1 MYAPSIPKAYIDIIL
16 LLDLVLESLIII
28 LLINKINKKKFLVQ
42 TLYIVFYYTVYDLY
56 VNESWRD
63 IAINYLQAL
72 ECVLN
77 VSSYL

>member
-56 VNESWRD
+56 VNES
-63 IAINYLQAL
+63 
-72 ECVLN
+72 
-77 VSSYL
+77 